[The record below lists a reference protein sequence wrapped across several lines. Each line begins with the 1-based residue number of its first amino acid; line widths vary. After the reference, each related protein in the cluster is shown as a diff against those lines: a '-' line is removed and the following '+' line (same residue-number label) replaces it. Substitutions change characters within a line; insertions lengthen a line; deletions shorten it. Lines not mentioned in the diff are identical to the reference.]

1 MKKIF
6 ITFQCL
12 IIQFWYSSKNI
23 WQCIFQNKKL
33 PVSLFTHLLS
43 QAEIRKIRAKTHIMF
58 CHNCHYSFMNTLFF
72 TNLCNILPSFPVL
85 ALMLGSS
92 GPLVYAPNSK
102 CNVGNYYKATIGF
115 FDDVSEQIDQ
125 TLIFLLLMICMMIAA
140 FVFLLAASI
149 SIFWIAV
156 SSSCCW

>member
-1 MKKIF
+1 M
-6 ITFQCL
+6 
-12 IIQFWYSSKNI
+12 SSKLLLLVGLLVYYKYSFSN
-23 WQCIFQNKKL
+23 
-33 PVSLFTHLLS
+33 SLFLDSDPRNSIPPRQSASSCHF
-43 QAEIRKIRAKTHIMF
+43 RKHCANYLGTNIG
-58 CHNCHYSFMNTLFF
+58 L
-72 TNLCNILPSFPVL
+72 TNLCNTLPSFPVL
-85 ALMLGSS
+85 PLMLGRS

-125 TLIFLLLMICMMIAA
+125 TLIFLHMICMMIAV